1 MKIDFLLVLG
11 VIAVAGV
18 VVFVSCRQK
27 TETPGPAEKAGAAL
41 DKAAAKTVE
50 AADTAAVKT
59 REAAQ
64 KVAVKTGEGLEKV
77 GAAVE
82 KTGENL
88 QK

>member
-27 TETPGPAEKAGAAL
+27 TETAGPAEKAGVAI

-50 AADTAAVKT
+50 AADNAAAKT
-59 REAAQ
+59 HEAAQ
-64 KVAVKTGEGLEKV
+64 KVTVKAGEVLEKS

-82 KTGENL
+82 KAGEKL
-88 QK
+88 QQ

>member
-18 VVFVSCRQK
+18 VGFASCRQK

-41 DKAAAKTVE
+41 DKAAANTVE
-50 AADTAAVKT
+50 AANTAAAKT
-59 REAAQ
+59 KEAAQ
-64 KVAVKTGEGLEKV
+64 KVTVKTGEGLEKA

>member
-18 VVFVSCRQK
+18 VAFASCRQK
-27 TETPGPAEKAGAAL
+27 TETPGPAEKAGAA
-41 DKAAAKTVE
+41 
-50 AADTAAVKT
+50 
-59 REAAQ
+59 
-64 KVAVKTGEGLEKV
+64 
-77 GAAVE
+77 VE